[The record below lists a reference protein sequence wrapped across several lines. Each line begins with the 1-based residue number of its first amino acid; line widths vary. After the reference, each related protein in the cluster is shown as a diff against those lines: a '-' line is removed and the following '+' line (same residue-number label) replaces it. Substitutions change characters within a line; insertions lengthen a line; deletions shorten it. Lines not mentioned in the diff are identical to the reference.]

1 MLDEKL
7 RYDHEEEDEDE
18 VYIPDLGDPDE
29 LPASWTRRPR
39 SNAGIELKWSDLEQQ
54 MFDLLLINRF
64 NTDAHDT
71 LEDQVDTINM
81 LLENF
86 DENEIL
92 RICSIA
98 LMAKQ
103 LKLTEQKDFAD
114 ECQKYMM
121 HVIRHPEDA
130 EDPFHR
136 NDR

>member
-1 MLDEKL
+1 
-7 RYDHEEEDEDE
+7 
-18 VYIPDLGDPDE
+18 
-29 LPASWTRRPR
+29 
-39 SNAGIELKWSDLEQQ
+39 

-86 DENEIL
+86 DENEIM
-92 RICSIA
+92 RICSVA

-103 LKLTEQKDFAD
+103 LKLRENKDFGE

-121 HVIRHPEDA
+121 HVIRHPEDS

>member
-7 RYDHEEEDEDE
+7 RYDEEDEDE
-18 VYIPDLGDPDE
+18 VYIPDLGEPDE

-81 LLENF
+81 LMESF
-86 DENEIL
+86 DENEIM
-92 RICSIA
+92 RICSVA
-98 LMAKQ
+98 LLAKQ
-103 LKLTEQKDFAD
+103 LKAIEGKNFAD
-114 ECQKYMM
+114 ECQKYML
-121 HVIRHPEDA
+121 HVIRNPEDS
-130 EDPFHR
+130 EDPFHYGNR
-136 NDR
+136 

>member
-7 RYDHEEEDEDE
+7 RYDDEEEDE
-18 VYIPDLGDPDE
+18 VYIPNLKDPDDMDWKR
-29 LPASWTRRPR
+29 SPR
-39 SNAGIELKWSDLEQQ
+39 SNAGIELEWSDLEQQ

-86 DENEIL
+86 DENEIM
-92 RICSIA
+92 RICSVA

-103 LKLTEQKDFAD
+103 LKLRENKDFGE
-114 ECQKYMM
+114 ECQKYME

-130 EDPFHR
+130 EP
-136 NDR
+136 

>member
-7 RYDHEEEDEDE
+7 RYDDEDEDE
-18 VYIPDLGDPDE
+18 VYIPDLGEPDE

-81 LLENF
+81 LLESF
-86 DENEIL
+86 DENEIM
-92 RICSIA
+92 RICSVA
-98 LMAKQ
+98 LLAKQ
-103 LKLTEQKDFAD
+103 LKAIEGKNFAD
-114 ECQKYMM
+114 ECQKYML
-121 HVIRHPEDA
+121 HVIRHPEDS
-130 EDPFHR
+130 EDPFHYGNR
-136 NDR
+136 

>member
-1 MLDEKL
+1 MLDEKR
-7 RYDHEEEDEDE
+7 RYDRDEEEEDE
-18 VYIPDLGDPDE
+18 VYIPDLGEPDE
-29 LPASWTRRPR
+29 FPANWSRSPR

-71 LEDQVDTINM
+71 LEDQVDTISM

-92 RICSIA
+92 RICSVA

-103 LKLTEQKDFAD
+103 LKKAENKNFAD

-136 NDR
+136 NN

>member
-7 RYDHEEEDEDE
+7 RYDDEDDDE
-18 VYIPDLGDPDE
+18 VYIPDLGEPDE

-81 LLENF
+81 LMENF
-86 DENEIL
+86 DENEIM
-92 RICSIA
+92 RICSVA
-98 LMAKQ
+98 LLAKQ
-103 LKLTEQKDFAD
+103 LKAIEGKNFAD
-114 ECQKYMM
+114 ECQKYML
-121 HVIRHPEDA
+121 HVIRHPEDS
-130 EDPFHR
+130 EDPFHYGNR
-136 NDR
+136 

>member
-7 RYDHEEEDEDE
+7 RYDDEDEDE
-18 VYIPDLGDPDE
+18 VYIPDLGEPDE

-81 LLENF
+81 LMESF
-86 DENEIL
+86 DENEIM
-92 RICSIA
+92 RICSVA
-98 LMAKQ
+98 LLSKQ
-103 LKLTEQKDFAD
+103 LKAIEGKNFAD
-114 ECQKYMM
+114 ECQKYML
-121 HVIRHPEDA
+121 HVIRHPEDS
-130 EDPFHR
+130 EDPFHYGNR
-136 NDR
+136 

>member
-7 RYDHEEEDEDE
+7 RYDDEDEDE
-18 VYIPDLGDPDE
+18 VYIPDLGEPDE

-81 LLENF
+81 LMESF
-86 DENEIL
+86 DENEIM
-92 RICSIA
+92 RICSVA
-98 LMAKQ
+98 LLAKQ
-103 LKLTEQKDFAD
+103 LKAIEGKNFAD
-114 ECQKYMM
+114 ECQKYML
-121 HVIRHPEDA
+121 HVIRHPEDS
-130 EDPFHR
+130 EDPFHYGNR
-136 NDR
+136 